1 MRKKFEKK
9 LEIKKKAVPLQSRSE
24 RGGTEEAEGSGKN
37 RKRKFIEKTG
47 RRQEKVPKK
56 KYERLFRPGDRT
68 GDNRTG
74 ATGKIRIVI
83 YKEEFDPGSG

>member
-24 RGGTEEAEGSGKN
+24 RGARQRLRGAGKTERESSLKRLEED
-37 RKRKFIEKTG
+37 KRKY
-47 RRQEKVPKK
+47 RK

>member
-24 RGGTEEAEGSGKN
+24 RGGTEEAERDGEIERESSLK
-37 RKRKFIEKTG
+37 RLEEDKRKY
-47 RRQEKVPKK
+47 RK
-56 KYERLFRPGDRT
+56 KYERLFRPGNRT

-74 ATGKIRIVI
+74 ATGKIRM
-83 YKEEFDPGSG
+83 

>member
-56 KYERLFRPGDRT
+56 YERLFRPGDRT

-74 ATGKIRIVI
+74 ATGKI
-83 YKEEFDPGSG
+83 K

>member
-24 RGGTEEAEGSGKN
+24 RGARERLRGAGKTERESSLKRLEED
-37 RKRKFIEKTG
+37 KRKY
-47 RRQEKVPKK
+47 RK

-74 ATGKIRIVI
+74 ATGKIRM
-83 YKEEFDPGSG
+83 

>member
-1 MRKKFEKK
+1 MSFFGMLSAVSVENPRRRKKFEKK

-24 RGGTEEAEGSGKN
+24 RGGTGEAEGSGKN

-56 KYERLFRPGDRT
+56 STSVYSVRETGQVEEPERQER
-68 GDNRTG
+68 
-74 ATGKIRIVI
+74 
-83 YKEEFDPGSG
+83 

>member
-9 LEIKKKAVPLQSRSE
+9 FGGKEKSSTFAIPFGT
-24 RGGTEEAEGSGKN
+24 RGTGEAEGSGKN

-56 KYERLFRPGDRT
+56 STSVYSVRETGQVIIEPERQER
-68 GDNRTG
+68 
-74 ATGKIRIVI
+74 
-83 YKEEFDPGSG
+83 

>member
-1 MRKKFEKK
+1 LKR
-9 LEIKKKAVPLQSRSE
+9 LEE
-24 RGGTEEAEGSGKN
+24 D
-37 RKRKFIEKTG
+37 KRKY
-47 RRQEKVPKK
+47 RK

>member
-24 RGGTEEAEGSGKN
+24 RGGTEEAERDGEIERESSLK
-37 RKRKFIEKTG
+37 RLEEDKRKY
-47 RRQEKVPKK
+47 RK

>member
-24 RGGTEEAEGSGKN
+24 RGGTEEAERDGEIERESSLK
-37 RKRKFIEKTG
+37 RLEEDKRKY
-47 RRQEKVPKK
+47 RK
-56 KYERLFRPGDRT
+56 KYERLFRPGNRT